1 MDPKKF
7 PPMAFQPRADW
18 EIETTLPESPLRR
31 FAVRCINCRSV
42 LLRFIGEYSD
52 DAGGTRVYLFC
63 TRCRAREEVK
73 ML

>member
-1 MDPKKF
+1 
-7 PPMAFQPRADW
+7 MAFQRRADW
-18 EIETTLPESPLRR
+18 QVETTLSESPLRR

-52 DAGGTRVYLFC
+52 DVGESKVYLFC

-73 ML
+73 IR